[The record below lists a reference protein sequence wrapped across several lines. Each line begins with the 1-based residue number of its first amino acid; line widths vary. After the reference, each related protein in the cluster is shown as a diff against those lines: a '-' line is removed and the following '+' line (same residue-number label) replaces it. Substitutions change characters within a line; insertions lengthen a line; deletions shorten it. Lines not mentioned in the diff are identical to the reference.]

1 VEGREIRRDKEG
13 EREYV
18 GERER
23 ERERER
29 ESICGRERGFQVG
42 KRLNANE
49 REGVSRHTHAH
60 THTLH
65 LKISRIN
72 CAETFIE
79 HIVVGD
85 IQMTEFVTY
94 GALVVGA
101 IQMTY

>member
-1 VEGREIRRDKEG
+1 MW
-13 EREYV
+13 
-18 GERER
+18 ERER
-23 ERERER
+23 ERERKRER
-29 ESICGRERGFQVG
+29 KRERAYVGERGFQVG

-72 CAETFIE
+72 CVETFIE

-85 IQMTEFVTY
+85 IQMIEFVS
-94 GALVVGA
+94 
-101 IQMTY
+101 